1 MRTMKILAAVAAI
14 AVGTTACQSGP
25 SGSLIGGV
33 GGGVAGAALGSQFGS
48 GTGQLVAVGAGAL
61 LGALLGS
68 EIGSYMDEQDQQYAA
83 QAQQQAYAA
92 PTGQTVAWSNPDNG
106 NYGTVTPQPPSQT
119 VAGRYCRDYVQT
131 VFIDGRQETLKGTAC
146 QNPNGTWSAV
156 N

>member
-1 MRTMKILAAVAAI
+1 MRTMKILAAAIAI
-14 AVGTTACQSGP
+14 AVGATACTGP
-25 SGSLIGGV
+25 SRSTIGGV
-33 GGGVAGAALGSQFGS
+33 AGGVAGAALGSQFGS

-68 EIGSYMDEQDQQYAA
+68 EVGSYLDQQDQQYAG
-83 QAQQQAYAA
+83 QAIQQAYAA
-92 PTGQTVAWSNPDNG
+92 PTGQQVAWSNPDTG
-106 NYGTVTPQPPSQT
+106 NYGYVTPQPATQS

-131 VFIDGRQETLKGTAC
+131 VFVDGRQETLTGTAC

>member
-1 MRTMKILAAVAAI
+1 MKSMKILAVAVAV
-14 AVGTTACQSGP
+14 AVGATACTGP
-25 SGSLIGGV
+25 SRGTIGGV
-33 GGGVAGAALGSQFGS
+33 AGGVAGAALGSQFGS

-68 EIGSYMDEQDQQYAA
+68 EIGSYMDQQDQQMHS
-83 QAQQQAYAA
+83 QAIQQAYAA
-92 PTGQTVAWSNPDNG
+92 PTGQTVSWQNPDNG
-106 NYGTVTPQPPSQT
+106 NYGYVTPQPATTS

-131 VFIDGRQETLKGTAC
+131 VFVDGRQETLKGTAC